1 MSTGG
6 GAVSRFFAADGLFL
20 SAGLAFFFLV
30 TLIPILLL
38 GVSVVGF
45 VLSTEQA
52 AREVVHQLTQ
62 HFPVYQRQIERS
74 LVRIVQARAA
84 SGLVGTGVLILFA
97 TPLFGASRLV
107 LHRLL
112 GVKGGG
118 GFVRNLV
125 TDAGM
130 VVLLSLLLFVA
141 SAVTWIY
148 HWFRA
153 LALGALPVPPR
164 WFEISSLGL
173 SLLLSTL
180 MFYLAYRF
188 VPRRRVRPAAA
199 IAGAILA
206 SLLWEVAKQLFRV
219 YIQQVG
225 VYDQIYGAL
234 GILVAF
240 TMFVYYSAV
249 VFVFS
254 GAFVAALDA
263 RRG

>member
-1 MSTGG
+1 MSSGG
-6 GAVSRFFAADGLFL
+6 GALARFLAADGLFL

-38 GVSVVGF
+38 GVAVLGF

-52 AREVVHQLTQ
+52 AREVVRQLTQ
-62 HFPVYQRQIERS
+62 HFPVYQEQMERV
-74 LVRIVQARAA
+74 LVRIVQAREA
-84 SGLVGTGVLILFA
+84 SSLLGTGVLILFA

-118 GFVRNLV
+118 GYLRNLLND
-125 TDAGM
+125 TSM
-130 VVLLSLLLFVA
+130 VIVLSLLLIAA
-141 SAVTWIY
+141 SATTWLY
-148 HWFRA
+148 HWFQT

-164 WFEISSLGL
+164 WFGFASLGL
-173 SLLLSTL
+173 SLTLSTL
-180 MFYLAYRF
+180 MFYFAYRY
-188 VPRRRVRPAAA
+188 VPRRRVRPGVAL
-199 IAGAILA
+199 AGAILA
-206 SLLWEVAKQLFRV
+206 SLLWEVAKQLFRL
-219 YIQQVG
+219 YIEEVG

-240 TMFVYYSAV
+240 AMFVYYSAV

-254 GAFVAALDA
+254 AAFVAALDA
-263 RRG
+263 RFH